1 MTNPT
6 YFLTML
12 FVLYVILIKFVNFVD
27 VTLSAEEYIIIRNI
41 IFVFFP
47 HLKNVISII

>member
-12 FVLYVILIKFVNFVD
+12 FVLCNIKFVNFVD
-27 VTLSAEEYIIIRNI
+27 VTLSAEEYIVIRNI

-47 HLKNVISII
+47 HLKNVISLI